1 MKKILMAHDLSLR
14 ANVALERAL
23 QLADQTGAELEI
35 FHVVRDDLPEAI
47 VQRRK
52 IEATEVISDRL
63 SSLSQEL
70 RARGAVH
77 VVTGKDYTDILA
89 RADKL
94 PADLIVLGLHRE
106 DALRHLVIGSTAERV
121 IGFGRQPVLVVSDRP
136 HGPYQRVLVA
146 PDFSDASRRAAE
158 FALALL
164 PDAEIRLVHASRLP
178 LDRALAGPHAHAQ
191 VHCASEVKLLGTIK
205 ADLISRYRSTSS
217 QAQLLDVVVCHGPPL
232 EVIRQ
237 EVLQF
242 RPDLLAIGVQ
252 SHIGLSRAVVGEI
265 AEELLAQPPCDIIA
279 VHPQA
284 SLTS

>member
-35 FHVVRDDLPEAI
+35 FHVVHDDLPEAVI
-47 VQRRK
+47 QRRK
-52 IEATEVISDRL
+52 IEATEVITERL
-63 SSLSQEL
+63 SSLRQEL
-70 RARGAVH
+70 RSRVVVH
-77 VVTGKDYTDILA
+77 IADGKDYTDILV

-158 FALALL
+158 FTLGLL
-164 PDAEIRLVHASRLP
+164 PYAEVRLVHASRLP
-178 LDRALAGPHAHAQ
+178 LDRAVAEPHANGQ
-191 VHCASEVKLLGTIK
+191 IHCAGEQKLLGTIK
-205 ADLISRYRSTSS
+205 ADLVSRYRSANS
-217 QAQLLDVVVCHGPPL
+217 QAKTLEVVVCHGPPL

-242 RPDLLAIGVQ
+242 RPDLLVIGVH
-252 SHIGLSRAVVGEI
+252 SHVGLSRAVVGEI
-265 AEELLAQPPCDIIA
+265 AEELLAQPPCDLIA
-279 VHPQA
+279 VHG
-284 SLTS
+284 

>member
-14 ANVALERAL
+14 ANVALERAV
-23 QLADQTGAELEI
+23 QLADQTGGDLDV
-35 FHVVRDDLPEAI
+35 FHVVPDDLPEAVI
-47 VQRRK
+47 QRRK
-52 IEATEVISDRL
+52 IEATEVITECL
-63 SSLSQEL
+63 ASLRKEL
-70 RARGAVH
+70 RARIVVDVAV
-77 VVTGKDYTDILA
+77 GKDYTDILV

-136 HGPYQRVLVA
+136 RGPYRRVLVV
-146 PDFSDASRRAAE
+146 PDFSNASRRAAE

-164 PDAEIRLVHASRLP
+164 PDAEVRLVHASRLP
-178 LDRALAGPHAHAQ
+178 IDRALPGPHANAQ
-191 VHCASEVKLLGTIK
+191 MHCASEVKLLGTIK
-205 ADLISRYRSTSS
+205 ADLVSRYRSTSS
-217 QAQLLDVVVCHGPPL
+217 QAQMIDVVVCHGPPS

-237 EVLQF
+237 EVVQF

-265 AEELLAQPPCDIIA
+265 TEELLAQPPCDLITLHA
-279 VHPQA
+279 
-284 SLTS
+284 